1 MHHNPSY
8 PHTTGQEGEAATKL
22 LIVVSFF
29 LLLCVTRR
37 DPDLAGR
44 SFGTPWLPSASPT
57 ARFMRASLSHCFPPP
72 FRSAPMA
79 STLVMV
85 LPRRVR
91 CSLRPAAIALLA
103 SLCAQAQE
111 DPPRFHHSAWPPRT
125 RATSSARCRRCP
137 GETAPCL
144 WRSELALLCRRC

>member
-44 SFGTPWLPSASPT
+44 SFGTRLQN
-57 ARFMRASLSHCFPPP
+57 HG
-72 FRSAPMA
+72 
-79 STLVMV
+79 V
-85 LPRRVR
+85 LPPLPLRALCVR
-91 CSLRPAAIALLA
+91 
-103 SLCAQAQE
+103 
-111 DPPRFHHSAWPPRT
+111 
-125 RATSSARCRRCP
+125 
-137 GETAPCL
+137 
-144 WRSELALLCRRC
+144 LCRTVSHRLFEVPLWLQRL